1 MTTLAANTPR
11 VYELGALNDLP
22 VIAADIIY
30 EGAAAGVVHA
40 TGHCRPLVGG
50 DGFGGF
56 AKYTADNSAGLAAAI
71 NVRLVSAGS
80 IELDVAGAVIT
91 DRRQPVYATDDNTF
105 VFNPVGATFI
115 GFVKRFVSA
124 GVVIVDFDADNFQDP
139 YGARTIRETL
149 SANKTLD
156 AEDSG
161 KLFWVDTDAFTITL
175 PAVATGVFGVQ
186 IVNGGAYGAVA
197 TKIAPAA
204 ADMILGPDIT
214 GADNKYLINTKATAR
229 RGDSVT
235 LDSGDADGYLCTQMR
250 GIWAREA

>member
-1 MTTLAANTPR
+1 MTTLATNTPR
-11 VYELGALNDLP
+11 VFELGTANDLP

-30 EGAAAGVVHA
+30 EGAAVGIVAG
-40 TGHCRPLVGG
+40 TGHTRPLVGG
-50 DGFGGF
+50 DAFAGF
-56 AKYTADNSAGLAAAI
+56 AVCKADNSAGLAAAI
-71 NVRLVSAGS
+71 SVRTVESGT
-80 IELDVAGAVIT
+80 IELDVTGAVIT
-91 DRRQPVYATDDNTF
+91 DVRQPIYATDDNTF
-105 VFNPVGATFI
+105 VFSPVGSTFV
-115 GFVKRFVSA
+115 GFVKRLVAA
-124 GVVIVDFDADNFQDP
+124 GIVMVEFDAIAYQDP
-139 YGARTIRETL
+139 YADRTVREVL

-156 AEDSG
+156 AEDTG

-175 PAVATGVFGVQ
+175 PVVATGVYGVK
-186 IVNGGAYGAVA
+186 IVNGGAFGAVA

-235 LDSGDADGYLCTQMR
+235 IDSGDADGYLCTQMR